1 MDRELR
7 KVGAGPDLEAECWA
21 FALAIYA
28 RPGVA
33 EACLTLQNE
42 AGVDVML
49 LLTTTFA
56 AVKHR
61 VLLTADEIRALDEA
75 CRPWREQI
83 VRPLRT
89 IRSGLKAG
97 PQPAPSKATEQF
109 RSQVKALELAA
120 EKLESKL
127 LVECLPLRSP
137 EAQAVRPEQF
147 RTVLENVVSFFAEGR
162 GAVPKANFAS
172 SIDAIAEAAIADAS

>member
-1 MDRELR
+1 M
-7 KVGAGPDLEAECWA
+7 KPDLEAESWA

-33 EACLTLQNE
+33 DACLTLQNE

-61 VLLTADEIRALDEA
+61 VLLTAHEIRALDEA

-89 IRSGLKAG
+89 IRSGLKKG
-97 PQPAPSKATEQF
+97 PQPAPGNATEPF

-120 EKLESKL
+120 EKLENKL
-127 LVECLPLRSP
+127 LVECLPLGPP
-137 EAQAVRPEQF
+137 EKETVRPEQL
-147 RTVLENVVSFFAEGR
+147 RTVLKNVVSFFAEKNGTT
-162 GAVPKANFAS
+162 AKASLAL
-172 SIDAIAEAAIADAS
+172 SIDTIVEAAIVDAS

>member
-1 MDRELR
+1 MSSPRPEL
-7 KVGAGPDLEAECWA
+7 ETECWA

-33 EACLTLQNE
+33 EACLILQNE

-49 LLTTTFA
+49 LLATTFVA
-56 AVKHR
+56 IKHR
-61 VLLTADEIRALDEA
+61 LLLTPDEIKALDGA

-83 VRPLRT
+83 VWPLRT

-97 PQPAPSKATEQF
+97 PQPAPGEATEPF

-120 EKLESKL
+120 EKLENRL
-127 LVECLPLRSP
+127 LVGCLPLRPP
-137 EAQAVRPEQF
+137 EKQIVRPEQL
-147 RTVLENVVSFFAEGR
+147 RAVLENVVSFFAEKQGT
-162 GAVPKANFAS
+162 ASKADLSS
-172 SIDAIAEAAIADAS
+172 SIDTIVEAATPDAS

>member
-1 MDRELR
+1 MRSPE
-7 KVGAGPDLEAECWA
+7 LEAECWA

-28 RPGVA
+28 RSGVA

-49 LLTTTFA
+49 LLATTFVA
-56 AVKHR
+56 IKHR
-61 VLLTADEIRALDEA
+61 VLLTPDEIRALDEA

-83 VRPLRT
+83 VQPLRT

-97 PQPAPSKATEQF
+97 PRPAPGSATEPF

-120 EKLESKL
+120 EKLENKL
-127 LVECLPLRSP
+127 LVERLSRGLPGK
-137 EAQAVRPEQF
+137 EAVRPEQV
-147 RTVLENVVSFFAEGR
+147 RTVLENVVSFFAER
-162 GAVPKANFAS
+162 QAVATKADLPS
-172 SIDAIAEAAIADAS
+172 SIDTIVEAAIADAS

>member
-1 MDRELR
+1 MRPASNE
-7 KVGAGPDLEAECWA
+7 LEAECWA

-61 VLLTADEIRALDEA
+61 FLLTPDEIRTLDEA

-89 IRSGLKAG
+89 VRSGLKSG
-97 PQPAPSKATEQF
+97 PQPAPSEATERF

-120 EKLESKL
+120 ERLENKL
-127 LVECLPLRSP
+127 LVECLPLRP
-137 EAQAVRPEQF
+137 PGKETVRSEQL
-147 RTVLENVVSFFAEGR
+147 RTVIESVVSFFAEKHDT
-162 GAVPKANFAS
+162 APEADLPS
-172 SIDAIAEAAIADAS
+172 SIDTIVEAAIPAVS

>member
-1 MDRELR
+1 MRSPRPE
-7 KVGAGPDLEAECWA
+7 LEAECWA

-61 VLLTADEIRALDEA
+61 VLLTPDEIRALDEA
-75 CRPWREQI
+75 CRLWREQI
-83 VRPLRT
+83 VWKLRT
-89 IRSGLKAG
+89 IRTELKTG
-97 PQPAPSKATEQF
+97 PQPAPSEATEQF

-120 EKLESKL
+120 EKLENQL

-137 EAQAVRPEQF
+137 ERETVRAEQL
-147 RTVLENVVSFFAEGR
+147 RAVLEDVVSLFAERR
-162 GAVPKANFAS
+162 GAAPKASFLS
-172 SIDAIAEAAIADAS
+172 SIDTIVEATIRDAC

>member
-1 MDRELR
+1 M
-7 KVGAGPDLEAECWA
+7 KPDLEAECWA

-28 RPGVA
+28 KPGVA

-61 VLLTADEIRALDEA
+61 LLLTPDEIRALDEA
-75 CRPWREQI
+75 CRPWRVQI
-83 VRPLRT
+83 VWPLRT
-89 IRSGLKAG
+89 IRTGLKTG
-97 PQPAPSKATEQF
+97 PRPAPGEATEPF

-120 EKLESKL
+120 EKLQNRL
-127 LVECLPLRSP
+127 LVECLPLRPP
-137 EAQAVRPEQF
+137 EKETVRPEQL
-147 RTVLENVVSFFAEGR
+147 RTVLGNVVSLFAKGR
-162 GAVPKANFAS
+162 GTATKADLAS
-172 SIDAIAEAAIADAS
+172 SIDTIVEAAIPAAS

>member
-1 MDRELR
+1 M
-7 KVGAGPDLEAECWA
+7 KPDLEAESWA

-49 LLTTTFA
+49 LLTATFA

-61 VLLTADEIRALDEA
+61 VLLTAHEIRALDEA

-89 IRSGLKAG
+89 IRSGLKTG
-97 PQPAPSKATEQF
+97 PQPAPSNATEPF
-109 RSQVKALELAA
+109 RSQIKALELAA
-120 EKLESKL
+120 EKLENKL
-127 LVECLPLRSP
+127 LVECLPLRLP
-137 EAQAVRPEQF
+137 EKETVRPEQL
-147 RTVLENVVSFFAEGR
+147 RTVLENVVSFFAEKNGTT
-162 GAVPKANFAS
+162 AKASLAL
-172 SIDAIAEAAIADAS
+172 SIDTIVEAAIVDAS

>member
-1 MDRELR
+1 MSSTRSN
-7 KVGAGPDLEAECWA
+7 LEAECWA

-56 AVKHR
+56 AVSHR
-61 VLLTADEIRALDEA
+61 VLLSADDIRALDEA

-83 VRPLRT
+83 VQSLRT
-89 IRSGLKAG
+89 IRSGLKTG
-97 PQPAPSKATEQF
+97 PQPAPSEATEPF

-120 EKLESKL
+120 EKLENKL
-127 LVECLPLRSP
+127 LVECLPLRPP
-137 EAQAVRPEQF
+137 EEETVRPEQL
-147 RTVLENVVSFFAEGR
+147 RTVLQNIVSFFAEGR
-162 GAVPKANFAS
+162 DTATKANLAS
-172 SIDAIAEAAIADAS
+172 SIDTIVDAAIPDAS

>member
-1 MDRELR
+1 MRPE
-7 KVGAGPDLEAECWA
+7 LEAECWA
-21 FALAIYA
+21 FALAVYA

-61 VLLTADEIRALDEA
+61 LLLTPDEIGALDEA
-75 CRPWREQI
+75 CRLWREQI
-83 VRPLRT
+83 VWPLRT
-89 IRSGLKAG
+89 IRSGLKTG
-97 PQPAPSKATEQF
+97 PRPAPNSATEQF

-120 EKLESKL
+120 EKLENQL
-127 LVECLPLRSP
+127 LVECLPLRLP
-137 EAQAVRPEQF
+137 EKESVKPEQL
-147 RTVLENVVSFFAEGR
+147 RAALENVVSLFAEKR
-162 GAVPKANFAS
+162 GAATKADHAS
-172 SIDAIAEAAIADAS
+172 SIDTIVEGAIPDAC